1 MKWLN
6 TGINKKRTIK
16 WSEKNITAFVDKV
29 YTKILALSSP
39 VKIYC
44 EIISWNFLFFLF
56 LSFNKTERSMYVSC
70 SISLSVCV
78 TVSPSAGRS
87 ERKPMSL
94 FLSNKYRLSPVVH
107 RKTHGKQ
114 PSEYGGSRV
123 NLNFF
128 RRKTV
133 FTLLLQITATPIKRR
148 YVGLWAD
155 PTLPFPFPE
164 AT

>member
-6 TGINKKRTIK
+6 TVINKKRTIK
-16 WSEKNITAFVDKV
+16 WSDKNITAFVDKV

-44 EIISWNFLFFLF
+44 EIIGWNFSFFLF
-56 LSFNKTERSMYVSC
+56 LSFNKTERRMYVSC
-70 SISLSVCV
+70 SISLTVCV
-78 TVSPSAGRS
+78 TVSPSARRS

-107 RKTHGKQ
+107 RNPWKTTKRIRWIL
-114 PSEYGGSRV
+114 ST
-123 NLNFF
+123 LIFF

-148 YVGLWAD
+148 YVWSWAD
-155 PTLPFPFPE
+155 STLPFPFPE
-164 AT
+164 AA